1 VKLRGLENDRTVI
14 LSMKIYGKRKKIRI
28 RYMNKK
34 ILIIE
39 DARNIRMALED
50 DLKFEGYQ
58 VETAATGT
66 EGLEKALDLDLDII
80 ILDLMLPELDGL
92 EICKELRRR
101 NIGTPIIMLTAKSQE
116 FDKVLGLE
124 LGADDYIT
132 KPFSTFELH
141 ARVKALLRR
150 SEIRDQ
156 QTAATIIRVGP
167 FELDP
172 LRYHFTKNGE
182 PVQLTTIEFALMKLL
197 MQHAG
202 QVLKRDDILRSVWGE
217 EVFVT
222 PRTVDTHIANLRK
235 KVDDD
240 PEQWISGIRGA
251 GYKFNQHG
259 SSQDLNQT

>member
-1 VKLRGLENDRTVI
+1 
-14 LSMKIYGKRKKIRI
+14 
-28 RYMNKK
+28 MNKK

-58 VETAATGT
+58 VESASTGP

-141 ARVKALLRR
+141 ARIKALLRR
-150 SEIRDQ
+150 SEIRDN
-156 QTAATIIRVGP
+156 QTAMTTIQVGP
-167 FELDP
+167 FELNP
-172 LRYHFTKNGE
+172 SKYEFTKNGD
-182 PVQLTTIEFALMKLL
+182 PVQLTTIEFSLVKMLMH
-197 MQHAG
+197 HAG
-202 QVLKRDDILRSVWGE
+202 QVIRRDDILRSVWGN
-217 EVFVT
+217 EVYVT
-222 PRTVDTHIANLRK
+222 SRTVDTHIANLRRK
-235 KVDDD
+235 IEDD
-240 PEQWISGIRGA
+240 PDQSHWITGIRGV
-251 GYKFNQHG
+251 GYKFNTHG

>member
-1 VKLRGLENDRTVI
+1 
-14 LSMKIYGKRKKIRI
+14 MKR
-28 RYMNKK
+28 

-58 VETAATGT
+58 VDTAATGP
-66 EGLEKALDLDLDII
+66 EGLKKAMDLDLDII
-80 ILDLMLPELDGL
+80 ILDLMLPELNGL

-101 NIGTPIIMLTAKSQE
+101 DIGTPIIMLTAKSQE

-132 KPFSTFELH
+132 KPFSPFELQ

-150 SEIRDQ
+150 SEIRNH
-156 QTAATIIRVGP
+156 QTASATIQLGP

-172 LRYHFTKNGE
+172 SKYLFTKNNE
-182 PVQLTTIEFALMKLL
+182 PVPLTTIEFSIMKLL
-197 MQHAG
+197 MQHTG
-202 QVLKRDDILRSVWGE
+202 KVIKRDDILHSVWGD
-217 EVFVT
+217 EVYVT

-235 KVDDD
+235 KIEDD
-240 PEQWISGIRGA
+240 PEKSHWITGIRGV
-251 GYKFNQHG
+251 GNKFNPYQ
-259 SSQDLNQT
+259 S

>member
-1 VKLRGLENDRTVI
+1 
-14 LSMKIYGKRKKIRI
+14 MKR
-28 RYMNKK
+28 

-50 DLKFEGYQ
+50 DFKFEGYM
-58 VETAATGT
+58 VETASTGS

-80 ILDLMLPELDGL
+80 LLDLMLPELDGV

-150 SEIRDQ
+150 SEIRDKQ
-156 QTAATIIRVGP
+156 NTAETIQIGP

-172 LRYHFTKNGE
+172 AKYEFTKNGK
-182 PVQLTTIEFALMKLL
+182 PVQLTTIEFDLLKML

-202 QVLKRDDILRSVWGE
+202 HVLKRDDILSSIWGE
-217 EVFVT
+217 EVYVT
-222 PRTVDTHIANLRK
+222 SRTVDTHIANLRRK
-235 KVDDD
+235 IEDNQD
-240 PEQWISGIRGA
+240 QSHWITGIRGV
-251 GYKFNQHG
+251 GYRFNTQD
-259 SSQDLNQT
+259 SSLGLHQT

>member
-1 VKLRGLENDRTVI
+1 
-14 LSMKIYGKRKKIRI
+14 M
-28 RYMNKK
+28 KK

-50 DLKFEGYQ
+50 DFTFEGYK
-58 VETAATGT
+58 VDTASTGP
-66 EGLEKALDLDLDII
+66 EGLEKALDMDLDII
-80 ILDLMLPELDGL
+80 LLDLMLPELDGL

-156 QTAATIIRVGP
+156 QTAATSIQLGP

-172 LRYHFTKNGE
+172 SKYEFTKNGE
-182 PVQLTTIEFALMKLL
+182 SVQLTTIEFALMKML

-202 QVLKRDDILRSVWGE
+202 HVLKRDDILNSIWGE
-217 EVFVT
+217 EVYIT
-222 PRTVDTHIANLRK
+222 SRTVDTHIANLRK
-235 KVDDD
+235 KIEND
-240 PEQWISGIRGA
+240 PDQSRWITGIRGV
-251 GYKFNQHG
+251 GYKFNTHG
-259 SSQDLNQT
+259 SSPDLHQT

>member
-1 VKLRGLENDRTVI
+1 
-14 LSMKIYGKRKKIRI
+14 MKR
-28 RYMNKK
+28 

-50 DLKFEGYQ
+50 DFKFEGYE
-58 VETAATGT
+58 VETAATGL

-101 NIGTPIIMLTAKSQE
+101 DIGTPIIMLTAKSQE

-150 SEIRDQ
+150 SGIRDQ
-156 QTAATIIRVGP
+156 QTAAKTILLGP

-172 LRYHFTKNGE
+172 SKYEFTKNGV
-182 PVQLTTIEFALMKLL
+182 PFQLTTIEFALLKML

-202 QVLKRDDILRSVWGE
+202 YVLKRDNILSSIWGD
-217 EVFVT
+217 EVYVT
-222 PRTVDTHIANLRK
+222 SRTVDTHIANLRK
-235 KVDDD
+235 KIEDD
-240 PEQWISGIRGA
+240 PDRLQWITGIRGV
-251 GYKFNQHG
+251 GYRFNTQD
-259 SSQDLNQT
+259 SSPDLNQT

>member
-1 VKLRGLENDRTVI
+1 
-14 LSMKIYGKRKKIRI
+14 MKR
-28 RYMNKK
+28 

-50 DLKFEGYQ
+50 DFKFEGYQ
-58 VETAATGT
+58 VISAATGP
-66 EGLEKALDLDLDII
+66 EGLEKALDLNLDII
-80 ILDLMLPELDGL
+80 ILDLMLPGLDGL

-101 NIGTPIIMLTAKSQE
+101 DIGTPIIMLTAKSQE

-124 LGADDYIT
+124 LGADDYVT
-132 KPFSTFELH
+132 KPFSPFELH

-150 SEIRDQ
+150 AEIRNHQ
-156 QTAATIIRVGP
+156 ASATIIKLGP

-172 LRYHFTKNGE
+172 SKYLLTKNSE

-202 QVLKRDDILRSVWGE
+202 HVLKRDDILNSIWGK
-217 EVFVT
+217 EVYVT

-235 KVDDD
+235 KIEDD
-240 PEQWISGIRGA
+240 PEQSNWITGIRGA
-251 GYKFNQHG
+251 GYKFNTYE
-259 SSQDLNQT
+259 SSPHLDQT

>member
-1 VKLRGLENDRTVI
+1 
-14 LSMKIYGKRKKIRI
+14 M
-28 RYMNKK
+28 KK

-58 VETAATGT
+58 VVSAATGP
-66 EGLEKALDLDLDII
+66 EGLEKALDLNLDII
-80 ILDLMLPELDGL
+80 ILDLMLPELNGL

-101 NIGTPIIMLTAKSQE
+101 NIGTPIIMLTARSQE

-132 KPFSTFELH
+132 KPFSPFELQ

-150 SEIRDQ
+150 SEIRNQ
-156 QTAATIIRVGP
+156 QTAFTAVRIGP

-172 LRYHFTKNGE
+172 SKYTFTKNNE
-182 PVQLTTIEFALMKLL
+182 PVQLTTIEFSLMKLL

-202 QVLKRDDILRSVWGE
+202 HVIKRDDILRSVWGA
-217 EVFVT
+217 EVYVT
-222 PRTVDTHIANLRK
+222 PRTVDTHIANLRRK
-235 KVDDD
+235 IEDD
-240 PEQWISGIRGA
+240 PQQSNWIIGIRGA
-251 GYKFNQHG
+251 GYKFNPHE
-259 SSQDLNQT
+259 S

>member
-1 VKLRGLENDRTVI
+1 
-14 LSMKIYGKRKKIRI
+14 M
-28 RYMNKK
+28 KK

-50 DLKFEGYQ
+50 DFTFEGYK
-58 VETAATGT
+58 VETASTGP
-66 EGLEKALDLDLDII
+66 EGLEKALDLDLDVIL
-80 ILDLMLPELDGL
+80 LDLMLPELDGL

-156 QTAATIIRVGP
+156 QNAAATIQIGP

-172 LRYHFTKNGE
+172 SKYEFTKKGE
-182 PVQLTTIEFALMKLL
+182 SVQLTTIEFALMKML

-202 QVLKRDDILRSVWGE
+202 HVLKRDDILNSIWGE
-217 EVFVT
+217 EVYIT
-222 PRTVDTHIANLRK
+222 SRTVDTHIANLRK
-235 KVDDD
+235 KIEND
-240 PEQWISGIRGA
+240 PDQSHWITGIRGV
-251 GYKFNQHG
+251 GYKFNTYG
-259 SSQDLNQT
+259 SSPDLNQT

>member
-1 VKLRGLENDRTVI
+1 
-14 LSMKIYGKRKKIRI
+14 M
-28 RYMNKK
+28 KK

-58 VETAATGT
+58 VESAATGP

-92 EICKELRRR
+92 EICKELRKR
-101 NIGTPIIMLTAKSQE
+101 NIGTPIIMLTARSQE

-124 LGADDYIT
+124 LGADDYMT

-141 ARVKALLRR
+141 ARIKALLRR
-150 SEIRDQ
+150 SDIRDQ
-156 QTAATIIRVGP
+156 QTAATTIKVGP

-172 LRYHFTKNGE
+172 SKYEFTKKGE

-202 QVLKRDDILRSVWGE
+202 QVLRRDDILRHIWGN
-217 EVFVT
+217 EVYVT
-222 PRTVDTHIANLRK
+222 SRTVDTHVANLRRK
-235 KVDDD
+235 LEDEPD
-240 PEQWISGIRGA
+240 QSHWIIGIRGV
-251 GYKFNQHG
+251 GYKFNTQD
-259 SSQDLNQT
+259 SSPDLNQT

>member
-1 VKLRGLENDRTVI
+1 
-14 LSMKIYGKRKKIRI
+14 MKR
-28 RYMNKK
+28 

-39 DARNIRMALED
+39 DAQNIRMALED
-50 DLKFEGYQ
+50 DFTFEGYK
-58 VETAATGT
+58 VETASTGP
-66 EGLEKALDLDLDII
+66 EGLQKALDLDLDMI

-156 QTAATIIRVGP
+156 QTAARTIKVGP
-167 FELDP
+167 FELDHSK
-172 LRYHFTKNGE
+172 YEFTKNGE
-182 PVQLTTIEFALMKLL
+182 SIQLTTIEFALLKLL
-197 MQHAG
+197 MRNAG
-202 QVLKRDDILRSVWGE
+202 HVLKRDDILSSIWGE
-217 EVFVT
+217 EVYVT
-222 PRTVDTHIANLRK
+222 SRTVDTHIANLRK
-235 KVDDD
+235 KIEDD
-240 PEQWISGIRGA
+240 PDKSQWITGIRGV
-251 GYKFNQHG
+251 GYRFNTQD
-259 SSQDLNQT
+259 SSPGLHQT

>member
-1 VKLRGLENDRTVI
+1 LRTEDFLKLRYI
-14 LSMKIYGKRKKIRI
+14 PM
-28 RYMNKK
+28 KK

-39 DARNIRMALED
+39 DARNIRMALVD

-58 VETAATGT
+58 VESASTGP

-101 NIGTPIIMLTAKSQE
+101 NIGTPVIMLTARSQE
-116 FDKVLGLE
+116 LDKVLGLE

-132 KPFSTFELH
+132 KPFSMFELH

-156 QTAATIIRVGP
+156 QTAAATIVAGP

-172 LRYHFTKNGE
+172 LKYEFKMNGD
-182 PVQLTTIEFALMKLL
+182 PVQLTTIEFSLMKML

-202 QVLKRDDILRSVWGE
+202 KVLRRDDILLRIWGK
-217 EVFVT
+217 EVYVT
-222 PRTVDTHIANLRK
+222 PRTVDTHIANLRRK
-235 KVDDD
+235 IEDD
-240 PEQWISGIRGA
+240 PTESRWITGIRGV
-251 GYKFNQHG
+251 GYKFNTQG
-259 SSQDLNQT
+259 SSPDLNQT

>member
-1 VKLRGLENDRTVI
+1 
-14 LSMKIYGKRKKIRI
+14 MKR
-28 RYMNKK
+28 

-39 DARNIRMALED
+39 DAASIRMALED
-50 DLKFEGYQ
+50 DFKFEGYQ
-58 VETAATGT
+58 VDSAATGP

-80 ILDLMLPELDGL
+80 ILDLMLPGLNGL

-101 NIGTPIIMLTAKSQE
+101 DIGTPIIMLTAKSQQ

-132 KPFSTFELH
+132 KPFSPFELH

-150 SEIRDQ
+150 SEIRNH
-156 QTAATIIRVGP
+156 QTAAAIIQLGP

-172 LRYHFTKNGE
+172 SKYLFTKNNK
-182 PVQLTTIEFALMKLL
+182 PLQLTTIEFALMKLL

-202 QVLKRDDILRSVWGE
+202 HVLKRDDILRSVWGE
-217 EVFVT
+217 EVYVT

-235 KVDDD
+235 KIEDD
-240 PEQWISGIRGA
+240 PDQSHWITGIRGV
-251 GYKFNQHG
+251 GYKFNPDE
-259 SSQDLNQT
+259 SSPNLNQT

>member
-1 VKLRGLENDRTVI
+1 
-14 LSMKIYGKRKKIRI
+14 MKR
-28 RYMNKK
+28 

-39 DARNIRMALED
+39 DARNIRMALKD
-50 DLKFEGYQ
+50 DLTFEGYE
-58 VETAATGT
+58 VEIASTGP
-66 EGLEKALDLDLDII
+66 EGLEKALNPDVDII

-101 NIGTPIIMLTAKSQE
+101 NIGTPIIMLTARSQE

-150 SEIRDQ
+150 SEIRDH
-156 QTAATIIRVGP
+156 QTVAKTIQVGP

-172 LRYHFTKNGE
+172 LKYEFAKNGKLI
-182 PVQLTTIEFALMKLL
+182 QLTTIEFDLLNLL

-202 QVLKRDDILRSVWGE
+202 HVLKRDNILSSIWGD
-217 EVFVT
+217 EVYVT
-222 PRTVDTHIANLRK
+222 SRTVDTHIANLRK
-235 KVDDD
+235 KIEDD
-240 PEQWISGIRGA
+240 PHQSRWITGIRGV
-251 GYKFNQHG
+251 GYRFNTQD
-259 SSQDLNQT
+259 SSPGLHQT

>member
-1 VKLRGLENDRTVI
+1 
-14 LSMKIYGKRKKIRI
+14 M
-28 RYMNKK
+28 KK

-50 DLKFEGYQ
+50 DFTFEGYK
-58 VETAATGT
+58 VETASTGP
-66 EGLEKALDLDLDII
+66 EGLEKALDLDLDVIL
-80 ILDLMLPELDGL
+80 LDLMLPELDGL

-156 QTAATIIRVGP
+156 QTAATSIQLGP

-172 LRYHFTKNGE
+172 SKYEFTKNGE
-182 PVQLTTIEFALMKLL
+182 SVQLTTIEFALMKML

-202 QVLKRDDILRSVWGE
+202 HVLKRDDILNSIWGE
-217 EVFVT
+217 EVYIT
-222 PRTVDTHIANLRK
+222 SRTVDTHIANLRK
-235 KVDDD
+235 KIEND
-240 PEQWISGIRGA
+240 PDQSRWITGIRGV
-251 GYKFNQHG
+251 GYKFNTHG
-259 SSQDLNQT
+259 SSPDLHQT